1 VYYVAAMPTQ
11 TLNHNK
17 KSAKKQHKS
26 KLASPLKKR
35 FKMRSDKI
43 MKYIILNNILK
54 SAKED

>member
-11 TLNHNK
+11 TLNPITT
-17 KSAKKQHKS
+17 SAKKQHKS
-26 KLASPLKKR
+26 KLALPLKKR